1 MRFVYFL
8 LLIIFIAAVGVFAFQ
23 NSDQVTVRFFQWSA
37 TSAFSVFIAGAYLL
51 GMLSGWTVIGFIK
64 RSLQNVTAHPIQRSA

>member
-1 MRFVYFL
+1 MRFIYFL
-8 LLIIFIAAVGVFAFQ
+8 LLLVFVAVVGVFAFQ
-23 NSDQVTVRFFQWSA
+23 NSEQTTVHFLQWNA

-64 RSLQNVTAHPIQRSA
+64 RSLQGVAAHPIQRSA

>member
-1 MRFVYFL
+1 MRFIYFL
-8 LLIIFIAAVGVFAFQ
+8 LLLAFIAVVGVFAFQ
-23 NSDQVTVRFFQWSA
+23 NSDQMTVHFFHWNA

-64 RSLQNVTAHPIQRSA
+64 RSLQTVTAAPIQRNA